1 MNLSIGPAA
10 GRFAPAPALGPGA
23 GGGVGRGRAGAKDE
37 RGRLVQAAQEFESIL
52 VQHMLETMR
61 KAKLAEDPL
70 DKGNAASI
78 IHSLQDEAMARSISK
93 GKGLGLADAI
103 VRDLDLRMAKARH

>member
-1 MNLSIGPAA
+1 MNLSIGPGT
-10 GRFAPAPALGPGA
+10 GRTSPVPVLGPGA
-23 GGGVGRGRAGAKDE
+23 GAAPVGSRAGAKDE
-37 RGRLVQAAQEFESIL
+37 RGRLVTAAKEFEAIL

-70 DKGNAASI
+70 AKGNAASI
-78 IHSLQDEAMARSISK
+78 IHSMQDEAMARSIAS

-103 VRDLDLRMAKARH
+103 VRDLDLRMAKAHH